1 MVYPP
6 SIYDML
12 RQEWTLNARGIYYKD
27 SYSPDRVTIGRKV
40 WVPSLDN
47 IDWDAPGEVLRRKRA
62 QMIAEH
68 NLNNEMWN
76 KSEYAWE
83 ADAWSDVFGEMRN
96 DPVLAVYV
104 WLFCGQLC
112 VRS

>member
-1 MVYPP
+1 LLSSDLDPTAEFPP
-6 SIYDML
+6 FAVEYF

-27 SYSPDRVTIGRKV
+27 VYSPDHVTMGRKI
-40 WVPSLDN
+40 WVPTLGNTGVDE
-47 IDWDAPGEVLRRKRA
+47 PGEARRRERA
-62 QMIAEH
+62 RVIAEH
-68 NLNNEMWN
+68 NSNNETWI

-104 WLFCGQLC
+104 C
-112 VRS
+112 